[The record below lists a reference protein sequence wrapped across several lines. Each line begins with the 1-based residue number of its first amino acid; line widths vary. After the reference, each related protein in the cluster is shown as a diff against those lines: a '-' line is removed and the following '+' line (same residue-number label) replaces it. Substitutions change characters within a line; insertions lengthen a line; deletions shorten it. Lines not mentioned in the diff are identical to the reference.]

1 MKKIDINNILYN
13 KSSAM
18 IIPVR
23 CVTCNKILGNK
34 WKYYKEKI
42 DFHENKNKNKN
53 ITKEN
58 LKVENELDIYFTDNY
73 AGKVL
78 DELGLTK
85 LCCRRHM
92 LTHIDLID
100 II

>member
-1 MKKIDINNILYN
+1 
-13 KSSAM
+13 M

-23 CVTCNKILGNK
+23 CFTCHKVLGDK
-34 WKYYKEKI
+34 WEYYKREMDEHEKSVRRKVHTS
-42 DFHENKNKNKN
+42 D
-53 ITKEN
+53 N
-58 LKVENELDIYFTDNY
+58 LGVSSEVDIFFTDNH

-78 DELGLTK
+78 DHLGLTK

-92 LTHIDLID
+92 LTHTDLID